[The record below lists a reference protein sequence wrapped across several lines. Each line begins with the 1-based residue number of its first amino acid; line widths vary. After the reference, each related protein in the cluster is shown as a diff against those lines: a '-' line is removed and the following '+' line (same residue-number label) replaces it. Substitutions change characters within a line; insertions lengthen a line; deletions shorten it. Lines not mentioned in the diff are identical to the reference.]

1 MIRKSVWQYC
11 CEYCGKK
18 KYSAGHMAHHEKHCT
33 MNPNRKCGMCSLT
46 GNSGPQ
52 LTGPEMVALLP
63 DKKQFEKK
71 MFRSKDEVN
80 GFFGESE
87 WTEYPGLKNAVVE
100 KLQDLRDKTDNCP
113 ACILSALRQSGIN
126 RYLIPGV
133 FEYELEKKDFF
144 DELRENDP
152 EY

>member
-1 MIRKSVWQYC
+1 MIRKAVWQYQ

-18 KYSAGHMAHHEKHCT
+18 KYSAGHMAKHEKHCT
-33 MNPNRKCGMCSLT
+33 MNPNRKCGMCHLI
-46 GNSGPQ
+46 GDGGPQ

-80 GFFGESE
+80 GFFGDSE
-87 WTEYPGLKNAVVE
+87 WTEYPGLREAVIE
-100 KLQDLRDKTDNCP
+100 KLRDLRDKTDNCP

-144 DELRENDP
+144 DELHDTDP